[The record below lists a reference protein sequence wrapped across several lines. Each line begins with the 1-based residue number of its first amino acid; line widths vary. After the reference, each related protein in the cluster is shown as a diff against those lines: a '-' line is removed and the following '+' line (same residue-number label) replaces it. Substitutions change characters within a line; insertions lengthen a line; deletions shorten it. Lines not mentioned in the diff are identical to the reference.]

1 MSGNRV
7 AWGVL
12 GGLVLVMLIA
22 GIAYPKKKPPSP
34 VPPPPPAD
42 ARGVVLNAGGTA
54 RTIVVPACGSTSAAS
69 AGAVRFQVSG
79 TRTILI
85 PDCQGT
91 VAQGSDAA
99 HRPSALVL
107 PIGATKLIDRQLQ
120 VGIRSQVLV
129 PAGSTA
135 RTLVI
140 PACLAGKA
148 TKAKHQDVILSKS
161 SGTTAA
167 APAC

>member
-7 AWGVL
+7 AWSVL
-12 GGLVLVMLIA
+12 GGLILVMLIA

-34 VPPPPPAD
+34 IPPPPPAD
-42 ARGVVLNAGGTA
+42 ARGIVLTADHTA

-69 AGAVRFQVSG
+69 AGAVRFEVSG

-91 VAQGSDAA
+91 VATGSDTG
-99 HRPSALVL
+99 HRPSVLVL
-107 PIGATKLIDRQLQ
+107 PEGATKLIDRQLQ
-120 VGIRSQVLV
+120 VGVRSQVLV

-135 RTLVI
+135 RTLVV
-140 PACLAGKA
+140 PACVAGRA

-161 SGTTAA
+161 SGTTAT